1 MNSKTIVRILAASIL
16 PMAFMS
22 CASSEI
28 GESKDVAQD
37 KIYQQ
42 FNISYTQENANAEVF
57 SQFRFAGDKGTTLV
71 LTSPSKLELDGKPI
85 KVDSSAYGGAFYKTG
100 QPISS
105 FYGKHQLVFTDVNNK
120 KYVNDFSFD
129 QFKLVNV
136 PVNANKNQPL
146 IIHYETAP
154 LSGDD
159 YIKISTSNTDS
170 SFSITHNATDAS
182 GNIEIPAKELLRQKV
197 KNLSLSATLYRKRPL
212 QQNTAEGGILTITY
226 ALNPIL
232 VELK

>member
-1 MNSKTIVRILAASIL
+1 MNSNSIVRILAASIL
-16 PMAFMS
+16 PIAFIG
-22 CASSEI
+22 CTSSEI

-42 FNISYTQENANAEVF
+42 YNISYTQANANAEVY
-57 SQFRFAGDKGTTLV
+57 SQFRFAGEKGTTLV
-71 LTSPSKLELDGKPI
+71 LSSPSKVELDGTPI
-85 KVDSSAYGGAFYKTG
+85 KVDSSDYSGAFYKTD
-100 QPISS
+100 QPIGS
-105 FYGKHQLVFTDVNNK
+105 FYGKHQLAFTDINNR
-120 KYVNDFSFD
+120 KYVNDFTFD

-136 PVNANKNQPL
+136 PVNANKSQPL

-170 SFSITHNATDAS
+170 SFSINHNATDVS

-197 KNLSLSATLYRKRPL
+197 KNLSLSATLYRKRSL

-232 VELK
+232 IELK

>member
-1 MNSKTIVRILAASIL
+1 M
-16 PMAFMS
+16 
-22 CASSEI
+22 
-28 GESKDVAQD
+28 
-37 KIYQQ
+37 
-42 FNISYTQENANAEVF
+42 
-57 SQFRFAGDKGTTLV
+57 V
-71 LTSPSKLELDGKPI
+71 LSSPSKVELDGTPI
-85 KVDSSAYGGAFYKTG
+85 KVDSSDYSGAYYKTD

-105 FYGKHQLVFTDVNNK
+105 FYGKHQLGFTDINNK

-136 PVNANKNQPL
+136 PVNANKSQPL
-146 IIHYETAP
+146 IIHYETTP

-159 YIKISTSNTDS
+159 YIKVSTSNTDS
-170 SFSITHNATDAS
+170 SFSITHNATDVS

-197 KNLSLSATLYRKRPL
+197 KNLSLSATLYRKRSL

-232 VELK
+232 IELK